1 MERYN
6 LSDTI
11 DDMLSDDWKKRLRA
25 EFLQTDYRCNKL
37 VEFLES
43 DKAKTLIPKQLHL
56 LKQQRCMI
64 ENYLSVLTARIV
76 EANID
81 VSEYI

>member
-25 EFLQTDYRCNKL
+25 EFLQTDVNVRRYA
-37 VEFLES
+37 V
-43 DKAKTLIPKQLHL
+43 Q
-56 LKQQRCMI
+56 
-64 ENYLSVLTARIV
+64 
-76 EANID
+76 
-81 VSEYI
+81 VSK